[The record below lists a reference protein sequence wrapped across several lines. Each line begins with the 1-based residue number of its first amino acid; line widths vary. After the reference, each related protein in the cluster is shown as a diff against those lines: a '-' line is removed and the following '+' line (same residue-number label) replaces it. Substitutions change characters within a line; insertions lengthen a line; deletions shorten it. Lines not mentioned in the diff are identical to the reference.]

1 MSHARPTCY
10 VTFVARPRKHQTDA
24 ERQREYRARKKREE
38 AAGAVHSAETPL
50 STGTTP
56 SAPAKDP
63 GDPSAQ
69 EVAAPSGQRGDLDPS
84 PPPDEPLPAEV
95 VLTPDTDEA
104 YLRTAEA
111 MQQAYQDGYDGI
123 AYPSDTPVE
132 LAVAWAR
139 GVWQRQANSQPVRA
153 DQAER
158 DQRAREYAEW
168 LKAKVD
174 PPLPSGPRTDP
185 HGPDLKPEL
194 AKQAAKA
201 SKHPGGWDG

>member
-1 MSHARPTCY
+1 M
-10 VTFVARPRKHQTDA
+10 ARPRKHQTDA
-24 ERQREYRARKKREE
+24 ERQREYRARKKAAEAASEDLVVELARSAREE
-38 AAGAVHSAETPL
+38 AAGAGGAEGSVGQSADVESDAIGDSGQEVGLT
-50 STGTTP
+50 
-56 SAPAKDP
+56 APA
-63 GDPSAQ
+63 
-69 EVAAPSGQRGDLDPS
+69 E
-84 PPPDEPLPAEV
+84 PDEPLPEEV

-111 MQQAYQDGYDGI
+111 MQQAYQDGYDGV
-123 AYPSDTPVE
+123 AYPPDTPVE